1 MPFSAVICGR
11 LCRHLHNGS
20 SAARIFTATNGNH
33 HHHRPIAIDSPLHA
47 ACLSTTASTVASQ
60 NNQSTFPIN
69 NSHRSSSTT
78 QSTHNLPPAPYI
90 PRRTLLYV
98 PGDDVRKLRK
108 ATQLQCD
115 FIALDCEDGVAVSRK
130 QVARDTIRS
139 FYDSNLNEVPSKHEH
154 YYRNTEWSVRL
165 NSWSSG
171 LCEDDLSAVTA
182 GKRVPETLL
191 LPKCENAEELEEV
204 NPFKC
209 L

>member
-1 MPFSAVICGR
+1 MTINAAASLSTSTSTPNNKSS
-11 LCRHLHNGS
+11 NPSS
-20 SAARIFTATNGNH
+20 SATTNTA
-33 HHHRPIAIDSPLHA
+33 A
-47 ACLSTTASTVASQ
+47 ATSA
-60 NNQSTFPIN
+60 
-69 NSHRSSSTT
+69 
-78 QSTHNLPPAPYI
+78 LPPAPYI

-139 FYDSNLNEVPSKHEH
+139 FYDSNLNEVPSRHES
-154 YYRNTEWSVRL
+154 YRNTEWSVRL

-171 LCEDDLSAVTA
+171 LCEEDLRAVTG

-191 LPKCENAEELEEV
+191 LPKCETSDELEEV
-204 NPFKC
+204 YKIHIYMLAGNVQFSNPTAYALSVQPHSSRSPC
-209 L
+209 SAIAMPARCRIASP